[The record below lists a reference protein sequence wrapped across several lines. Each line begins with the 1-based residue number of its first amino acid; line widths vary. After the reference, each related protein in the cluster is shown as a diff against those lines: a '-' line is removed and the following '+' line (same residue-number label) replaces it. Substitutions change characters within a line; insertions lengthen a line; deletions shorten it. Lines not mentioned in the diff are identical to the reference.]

1 MAGGDRIFKAPAMA
15 RRIPTC
21 AASVGCGNWFGILPA
36 KVSNKDLIR
45 PKEVESPTP
54 PPPYPRVPM
63 TRAGH
68 KNGYAQC
75 KRGQLRLQTEKELIR
90 LEKEEPQKLGQV
102 GTIPF
107 EVQGVSVAT
116 KAFFLLEGVRLAERF
131 LARNVG
137 QEK

>member
-1 MAGGDRIFKAPAMA
+1 
-15 RRIPTC
+15 
-21 AASVGCGNWFGILPA
+21 
-36 KVSNKDLIR
+36 
-45 PKEVESPTP
+45 
-54 PPPYPRVPM
+54 M